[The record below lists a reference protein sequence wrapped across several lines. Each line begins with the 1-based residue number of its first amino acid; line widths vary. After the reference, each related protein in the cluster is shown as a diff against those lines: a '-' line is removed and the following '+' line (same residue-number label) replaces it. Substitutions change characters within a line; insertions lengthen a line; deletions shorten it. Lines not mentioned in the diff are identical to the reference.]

1 MKNDDILKIYWC
13 PLLTTSELDN
23 SILYQDP
30 EILYSNLLK
39 NKFDEGP
46 KFLNDMFACP
56 SFKNKTKR
64 TLVFKS
70 PISASYEYNFE
81 NLEKPIVNV
90 IDNSKPFLPI
100 KLVRGPAINNNSNI
114 TVDLN
119 YLFFCEEPVEAT
131 FTSPYFSEAKYLK
144 YGATIPGTFNIGSW
158 FRPFSFEINL
168 WNTKGEFILE
178 ENEPIF
184 YVEILTDKKIKIER
198 FMPNDNIL
206 KYSASCVNSTKTLG
220 KLLSLNKR
228 YKQFKESSMHK
239 IILNEIKRNV
249 VE

>member
-1 MKNDDILKIYWC
+1 MIPKINDRLNEY
-13 PLLTTSELDN
+13 LEFDN
-23 SILYQDP
+23 SILFFDP
-30 EILYSNLLK
+30 LIRIFGGAIRDSIADEKINDVDIL
-39 NKFDEGP
+39 
-46 KFLNDMFACP
+46 C
-56 SFKNKTKR
+56 
-64 TLVFKS
+64 
-70 PISASYEYNFE
+70 
-81 NLEKPIVNV
+81 
-90 IDNSKPFLPI
+90 
-100 KLVRGPAINNNSNI
+100 
-114 TVDLN
+114 
-119 YLFFCEEPVEAT
+119 
-131 FTSPYFSEAKYLK
+131 
-144 YGATIPGTFNIGSW
+144 GAQSI
-158 FRPFSFEINL
+158 RRL
-168 WNTKGEFILE
+168 EFILE